1 MVPDENSKGWKSDA
15 KKNIPGFKL
24 LFDQFPDSEWYFM
37 IDDDTYVFLENMK
50 DALAKYNPLESHYLG
65 AIAQFTGCDGIQ
77 NLGTSPYFAHGG

>member
-1 MVPDENSKGWKSDA
+1 
-15 KKNIPGFKL
+15 
-24 LFDQFPDSEWYFM
+24 M